1 MQTTNP
7 FEIILSRLDELQL
20 SINSMSAREAKQ
32 STKTDPERLLDLTEA
47 AQMVRKPVGT
57 VRHYIH
63 HRSLPATKIGKS
75 YLIKLSELL
84 SWVDEFNK
92 KPETED
98 LASNR
103 MFEIVRGTENLESMA
118 TANKKL
124 EHIRLEKYLTDNF
137 HFRLNEITGS
147 IEFKKKCDAEWMN

>member
-20 SINSMSAREAKQ
+20 SINSISAKATKE
-32 STKTDPERLLDLTEA
+32 STKPTDPERLLDLTEA
-47 AQMVRKPVGT
+47 AQIVRKPVGT

-103 MFEIVRGTENLESMA
+103 MFEIRKRYRKS
-118 TANKKL
+118 
-124 EHIRLEKYLTDNF
+124 
-137 HFRLNEITGS
+137 
-147 IEFKKKCDAEWMN
+147 